1 MAVSVVTD
9 NNFSQEVL
17 DAKGLVIVDFWA
29 TWCGP
34 CRSLGPILEEI
45 SNEVNTAKIAKVN
58 VDENSNVAQEYGIR
72 GLPTIMFF
80 KDGQEVRTLV
90 GLQSKNELIK
100 SIEELA

>member
-1 MAVSVVTD
+1 MTVSAVTD
-9 NNFSQEVL
+9 NSFEQEVL
-17 DAKGLVIVDFWA
+17 QAKGLVIVDFWA

-45 SNEVNTAKIAKVN
+45 SNEVRTAKITKVN

-100 SIEELA
+100 SIQELA

>member
-1 MAVSVVTD
+1 MSVSVVTD
-9 NNFSQEVL
+9 NSFDQEVL
-17 DAKGLVIVDFWA
+17 QSKGLVIVDFWA

-45 SNEVNTAKIAKVN
+45 SNEVSTAKITKVN